1 MAGER
6 KHLPPLETFMEQM
19 YGVEPKELTP
29 EEKAHIRKLIE
40 QSAAKELRQTGRK
53 GTSLEYQAQMP
64 PVGES
69 GDATSV
75 GAAPEGFDPWS
86 HFQNQRS
93 QFFPEGANAGDGKAT
108 AAA

>member
-40 QSAAKELRQTGRK
+40 QSEAKELRQTGRK
-53 GTSLEYQAQMP
+53 GTS
-64 PVGES
+64 
-69 GDATSV
+69 
-75 GAAPEGFDPWS
+75 
-86 HFQNQRS
+86 
-93 QFFPEGANAGDGKAT
+93 
-108 AAA
+108 